1 MAPST
6 KRLNVPRSTYL
17 AFSLKIFE
25 RPGDDVTSFAQRVG
39 SDTLSSQ
46 GVTLMPPRS
55 KVAMLPQALRD
66 ELERRMVERGFSG
79 YEELA
84 DWLQKQGY
92 QIAEDSMQRHGA
104 KLRQKMESLK
114 NSTLQAMAIAHA
126 AGRTTTTS
134 SISLSTSSMT
144 GSFLSCLKPSKS
156 TRVI

>member
-84 DWLQKQGY
+84 DWLQKQGF
-92 QIAEDSMQRHGA
+92 QIAEDRCSA
-104 KLRQKMESLK
+104 MES
-114 NSTLQAMAIAHA
+114 
-126 AGRTTTTS
+126 
-134 SISLSTSSMT
+134 
-144 GSFLSCLKPSKS
+144 SCVRKWS
-156 TRVI
+156 R